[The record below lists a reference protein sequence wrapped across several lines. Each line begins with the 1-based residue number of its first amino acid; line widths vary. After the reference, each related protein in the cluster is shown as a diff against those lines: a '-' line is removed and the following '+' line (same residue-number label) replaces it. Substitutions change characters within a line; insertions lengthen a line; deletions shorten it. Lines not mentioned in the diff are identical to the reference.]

1 MTKERPTV
9 SEYCREVELRHAL
22 GELTTEQTIVLTV
35 TYKFAAQ
42 GKTVNVRYLM
52 QMTNLNWVKINNL
65 LNGLVQRGA
74 LKKIDKYFYTI

>member
-9 SEYCREVELRHAL
+9 AEYCREVELRHAL

-35 TYKFAAQ
+35 TYKFSSG

-52 QMTNLNWVKINNL
+52 QMTNLNWTQINNL